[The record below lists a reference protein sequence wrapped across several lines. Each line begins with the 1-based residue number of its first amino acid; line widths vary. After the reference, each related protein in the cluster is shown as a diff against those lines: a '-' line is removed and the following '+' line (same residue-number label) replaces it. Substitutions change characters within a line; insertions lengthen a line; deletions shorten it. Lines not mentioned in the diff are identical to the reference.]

1 MYFQSLQIHYFFWA
15 YKIVGYITNPDFF
28 HDEIKSS
35 LNSECF
41 IPFIS
46 ESFFFL
52 HTDEKHGN

>member
-1 MYFQSLQIHYFFWA
+1 M
-15 YKIVGYITNPDFF
+15 VGYTTNPDFI

-46 ESFFFL
+46 ESIFFL